1 MRQRLLDVGFREVG
15 AWKLNGQRPSYSLE
29 AEATSYNVLYA
40 FVRDDEILYIG
51 KTTIPLRDRMYQ
63 YQRPGPS
70 QRTNIRVNGLL
81 TALLSDGKRVAI
93 YALPDDGS
101 MKYRGFHLNLAAG
114 LEDSLIRG
122 LRPKWNKTGT

>member
-1 MRQRLLDVGFREVG
+1 MLQRLLGLGFREVG

-40 FVRDDEILYIG
+40 FVRGDEVLYVG
-51 KTTIPLRDRMYQ
+51 KTTIALRDRMYQ

-81 TALLSDGKRVAI
+81 GALLADEKSIGI

-101 MKYRGFHLNLAAG
+101 MEYRGFNLNLAAG
-114 LEDSLIRG
+114 LEDSVIRE
-122 LRPKWNKTGT
+122 LRPKWNKAGT